1 MADTGKTATDDGIRF
16 LGRVLGDVLRAQEGG
31 QAFDMVEDIRKG
43 SIRFHDSA
51 SADDLGRVR
60 AIISALPVERMIQA
74 LRAFTYYLHLLNIT
88 EDEALLHAED
98 KADVPSLDAIL
109 SRAVEA
115 AGSEAALADFFRTA
129 LVSPVMTA
137 HPTEIRRQATMRA
150 EFAIAR
156 ALHELSRSPANGQRA
171 DLEADIAREI
181 EILWQTHLLR
191 RSRLTVQDEIRNG
204 LRYYDTFFDAV
215 PRIHGAVEQRL
226 GTPDLMDV
234 LRIGSWIGGDRDG
247 NPFVTDETLRD
258 AFRLQAAHGIRHYLD
273 ELHLL
278 GGELSMSTRVVPV
291 SEDIAALS
299 DASPDTSPHRQDEPY
314 RRVLIALYARLA
326 ATLRELVPNAGVPR
340 KTAAAL
346 PYAAPSDFLADLDLI
361 DASLRANQ
369 AEATAKGRLLRLRRK
384 VRSFGFH
391 LATVDLRQNSAVHL
405 RTVAELLEA
414 AGRLGYADLD
424 EMSRVAILR
433 EELGSRRHLMRPFHS
448 YSDETRSELA
458 VLTEARR
465 TRDTF
470 GPRAIT
476 CAIIS
481 NCTSASDLLELMVLL
496 KETGLAASDDD
507 KGLRVVPLFETI
519 EDLRNGASVMKS
531 LLEMP
536 EYLRTLKRQENVQEV
551 MLGYSDSNKDGGFVT
566 SNWELYKAERELV
579 ALFRKHGVRLR
590 LFHGRGGSVGRGG
603 GSVREAILAQPAGA
617 VDGQVRLTE
626 QGEVISS
633 HYTQRD
639 IGHAHLE
646 TVVAAAVEA
655 SFFARPTE
663 RSSSGERI
671 METLSQSAFEAYR
684 GLVYGTEG
692 FEDFFWSCTII
703 NEIASLN
710 IGSRPASRART
721 REITALR
728 AIPWVFS
735 WAQCRIML
743 PGWYGFGTAV
753 SEWLK
758 EAGPKGTETLRG
770 LHADWPFFRMLISK
784 IEFISERADLSI
796 AASYVDLVE
805 DRDLA
810 ERIFGRIRKEWTLAI
825 EALETITGRPVGEAG
840 STERAAALR
849 RRSPYLDPLNHMQ
862 VEMLRRVRSGHD
874 DEKSMRGLLL
884 SINGVA
890 SGLRNTG

>member
-16 LGRVLGDVLRAQEGG
+16 LGRVLGDVLRVQEGG

-60 AIISALPVERMIQA
+60 EIISALPVERMIQA

-88 EDEALLHAED
+88 EDEALLHAEE
-98 KADVPSLDAIL
+98 KTEAPSLDAIL
-109 SRAVEA
+109 SRAIEA
-115 AGSEAALADFFRTA
+115 SGSEAALADFFRTA

-156 ALHELSRSPANGQRA
+156 ALHELSRSPA
-171 DLEADIAREI
+171 
-181 EILWQTHLLR
+181 
-191 RSRLTVQDEIRNG
+191 
-204 LRYYDTFFDAV
+204 
-215 PRIHGAVEQRL
+215 
-226 GTPDLMDV
+226 
-234 LRIGSWIGGDRDG
+234 
-247 NPFVTDETLRD
+247 
-258 AFRLQAAHGIRHYLD
+258 
-273 ELHLL
+273 
-278 GGELSMSTRVVPV
+278 
-291 SEDIAALS
+291 IAALS

-414 AGRLGYADLD
+414 AGRPGYADLD

-433 EELGSRRHLMRPFHS
+433 EELGSRRHLMRPFHA
-448 YSDETRSELA
+448 YTDETRSELA

-496 KETGLAASDDD
+496 KETGLAASDAD

-536 EYLRTLKRQENVQEV
+536 EYLRTLKWQENVQEV

-655 SFFARPTE
+655 SFFARTSE
-663 RSSSGERI
+663 RSSAGERI
-671 METLSQSAFEAYR
+671 METLSQTAFETYR
-684 GLVYGTEG
+684 DLVYGTEG

-710 IGSRPASRART
+710 IGSRPASRAKT

-753 SEWLK
+753 SEWLTD
-758 EAGPKGTETLRG
+758 AGPKGTETLRG
-770 LHADWPFFRMLISK
+770 LYADWPFFRMLISK

-805 DRDLA
+805 DRALA
-810 ERIFGRIRKEWTLAI
+810 ESIFGRIRAEWALAI
-825 EALETITGRPVGEAG
+825 EALETITGHPVGEAG

-862 VEMLRRVRSGHD
+862 VEMLRRVRAGQD